1 MLNVIDELVEWSV
14 YMITHKKGELSNINR
29 LEIMKINAQNQYT
42 IASIKNINF
51 VPVKNKFYQLTLFNN
66 L

>member
-1 MLNVIDELVEWSV
+1 
-14 YMITHKKGELSNINR
+14 MITHKKGELSNINR